1 MFILENY
8 CATEGISINRV
19 ELVVC
24 SFLPAPADQVIVM
37 EDAFSISRSSALVPL
52 FALVFQNTSLAIL
65 LKLTFR
71 KDAEPY
77 TPSSVILVTE
87 LIKFT
92 FCSSIAAYQS
102 KLNFIRAFAMR
113 SDEWLILIPSCLYV
127 IQSNL
132 LFFGAKHLPTI
143 VYVVCTQTKVLTT
156 AIMSRILL
164 GTRFNTVQCA
174 SLLFLTVGICLVQR
188 RVDDSNTME
197 WGDNLG
203 SETLG
208 MTAVLLASF
217 TSATAGIVLEK
228 IYKGS
233 SLASEK
239 NSESMVVEHTIWT
252 RNLQLSL
259 ISLPFALIG
268 ALWQQSDLLVT
279 QAFTQGFDAYV
290 WGVVVCQAVGGVIIA
305 FVMKFA
311 NNVLKC
317 LAVAISICC
326 CAVYSVAMGD
336 LKITTTLV
344 VGILTVMTSVYVFTT
359 KPKVTALGQSSLP
372 R

>member
-1 MFILENY
+1 
-8 CATEGISINRV
+8 
-19 ELVVC
+19 
-24 SFLPAPADQVIVM
+24 M
-37 EDAFSISRSSALVPL
+37 EDTFSISRSTALVALSALVL
-52 FALVFQNTSLAIL
+52 QNTSLAIL

-71 KDAEPY
+71 KEAEPY
-77 TPSSVILVTE
+77 NSSSVVLVTE

-92 FCSSIAAYQS
+92 FCSSIAAFQS
-102 KLNFIRAFAMR
+102 KQNFICAFAIR
-113 SDEWLILIPSCLYV
+113 SDELLILVPSCLYV

-132 LFFGAKHLPTI
+132 LFFGAKRLPTI
-143 VYVVCTQTKVLTT
+143 VYVVCTQTKILTT

-164 GTRFNTVQCA
+164 GTRFSIVQYT
-174 SLLFLTVGICLVQR
+174 SLLFLTAGICLVQR
-188 RVDDSNTME
+188 RVDDINTMDG
-197 WGDNLG
+197 GDNLV

-233 SLASEK
+233 SQASEK

-268 ALWQQSDLLVT
+268 ALWQQRDLLVT

-290 WGVVVCQAVGGVIIA
+290 WGVVVCQAAGGVIIA

-311 NNVLKC
+311 NNLLKC

-326 CAVYSVAMGD
+326 CAVYSVAIGD
-336 LKITTTLV
+336 LKFTTTLV
-344 VGILTVMTSVYVFTT
+344 VGILTVVTAVYVFTK
-359 KPKVTALGQSSLP
+359 KPKVSALGQCLGF
-372 R
+372 RV